1 MNVHEIQKKFD
12 QQMNKQQVKR
22 KKEIKFVD
30 KTKWE
35 LARKLAEQQ
44 LLWTSSKKNIIKR
57 FFKKKMSSN

>member
-12 QQMNKQQVKR
+12 QNLNKQQIKR
-22 KKEIKFVD
+22 KKEMKFVD

-44 LLWTSSKKNIIKR
+44 LLWISSKKNIIKR
-57 FFKKKMSSN
+57 FFKKKMSNK

>member
-12 QQMNKQQVKR
+12 QNLNKQQIKR
-22 KKEIKFVD
+22 KKEMKFVD

-57 FFKKKMSSN
+57 FFKNKMSN